1 MYYISNIYSFIKR
14 YIFNIIVVLLIIISY
29 ILNAYLIFSNMNSNV
44 EKKEVDDT
52 IAYTYVEEEKDDED
66 VINTVL
72 VDIKGAINKPGV
84 YEIDSNS
91 IINDV
96 IKAAGGLKSNA
107 TTNNINLSK
116 KVSNEMVIY
125 VSTKQELSNNSITN
139 VELPKDTKEII
150 GNTKTI
156 ENNASIEIKK
166 DNKTNESDNNT
177 SKLININTA
186 GVSELISIPGIGE
199 AKANSIISYRK
210 EKGLFKSIEDIKEVS
225 GIGTSL
231 YEKIKEYIT
240 I

>member
-1 MYYISNIYSFIKR
+1 
-14 YIFNIIVVLLIIISY
+14 
-29 ILNAYLIFSNMNSNV
+29 
-44 EKKEVDDT
+44 
-52 IAYTYVEEEKDDED
+52 
-66 VINTVL
+66 
-72 VDIKGAINKPGV
+72 
-84 YEIDSNS
+84 
-91 IINDV
+91 
-96 IKAAGGLKSNA
+96 
-107 TTNNINLSK
+107 
-116 KVSNEMVIY
+116 MVIY

>member
-29 ILNAYLIFSNMNSNV
+29 ILNVYLIFSNMNNSV

-52 IAYTYVEEEKDDED
+52 IAYTNLEEEKDDED

-125 VSTKQELSNNSITN
+125 VSTKQELSNNSTTN

-186 GVSELISIPGIGE
+186 GVSELTSIPGIGE